1 MKVVLILEKTKT
13 NTEESGFG
21 CLDSYPFWNWSMER
35 RSSKLFGS
43 LSFGPEA
50 DAKAAAGGRVLSS
63 LCQKETNISN

>member
-1 MKVVLILEKTKT
+1 
-13 NTEESGFG
+13 
-21 CLDSYPFWNWSMER
+21 MER